1 MVEALFSG
9 SLKPG
14 AKLGKYEVREQVAAG
29 GMAVIYKAYDPS
41 LDRHVAIKQIAPHL
55 AQDERFVEKFRS
67 EAQTL
72 ARLSG
77 SQANIVNVHELI
89 EADGHQ
95 LYLVME
101 YVEGT
106 TLRTIMDR
114 GPVPLQTGL
123 GVLLSTA
130 LGLRAM
136 HAQGI
141 VHRDLTPMNIMM
153 ARDGALKI
161 TDFGLIGHSGGR
173 TSLPMGTTKY
183 MAPEMFTGAPVDPR
197 ADLYSLG
204 LIAYEMFAGPE
215 KFAEVFK
222 DVLRDER
229 AQQVR
234 WMHWHANAG
243 LKAPSLKEVQPGV
256 PPLISKIVDRMM
268 EKDPSKRFAS
278 AEQIIRWLRR
288 IFVMHVQGKSV
299 SLSDSETLEK
309 EIEAEASAPTV
320 PAVRAPGKGPAGRGG
335 AEVPAVVEKTAPI
348 PQPKLTWK
356 KAAVYAAVIG
366 GPLVLLAVGL
376 LIWNHY
382 RWAGIQDRAR
392 TAIREADVLYDQG
405 QWPDAAAAYDKIKR
419 EFEDLKSYAVYAHLK
434 SLMARAENALQK
446 KEWDEADRAWD
457 EAAKNGATSNWS
469 HGFQERLAAARNVE
483 QRVAEA
489 KRAEQAQK
497 YEEAIAILD
506 QLRASYPDADKYAG
520 VNLAE
525 WITDLQYKQV
535 NREYQQKMLDG
546 KTALE
551 KGLLDEAVRL
561 FQEARR
567 IRETPEVVELIQ
579 TVTNRKEFIRWE
591 VLGDRF
597 AADRKW
603 AEAVDAYAKA
613 LKIQPSEAVKKK
625 MDNAKAESL
634 ANDARALMAAGVPS
648 EAIKKWSEVLQYNP
662 QHPEALREVR
672 KYAGR
677 EQLGSLILAGDG
689 AMAQKQWEP
698 AIRSFEAAL
707 KLLDPSDAQTKRIQG
722 QIAEARYEAAME
734 RARDALA
741 RRAWEEARTALN
753 QAKAEKDSP
762 EVNDLLSRLTDDQA
776 FYQRLDLAKEL
787 MTQGSIVPAL
797 KELEG
802 LQKVRDTQEVR
813 ELLRVARHG
822 MHLAKGKY
830 YLSQNEPATSIGY
843 LKLALDLARTDKE
856 KIEVQALLQ
865 EANRLIQ
872 EQEQAPEGKG

>member
-1 MVEALFSG
+1 
-9 SLKPG
+9 
-14 AKLGKYEVREQVAAG
+14 
-29 GMAVIYKAYDPS
+29 
-41 LDRHVAIKQIAPHL
+41 
-55 AQDERFVEKFRS
+55 
-67 EAQTL
+67 
-72 ARLSG
+72 
-77 SQANIVNVHELI
+77 
-89 EADGHQ
+89 
-95 LYLVME
+95 
-101 YVEGT
+101 
-106 TLRTIMDR
+106 MDR

-204 LIAYEMFAGPE
+204 LIAYEMFTGPE

-288 IFVMHVQGKSV
+288 IFVMHVQGKSI
-299 SLSDSETLEK
+299 SLTDSEMLEK

-335 AEVPAVVEKTAPI
+335 ADVPAVVEKTAPI

-356 KAAVYAAVIG
+356 KAAFWGAVIG

-382 RWAGIQDRAR
+382 RWSGIQDRAR
-392 TAIREADVLYDQG
+392 KDIREADVLYDQR
-405 QWPDAAAAYDKIKR
+405 DYASAAAAYDKITR
-419 EFEDLKSYAVYAHLK
+419 EYENLKSYAVYAHLK

-457 EAAKNGATSNWS
+457 EAVKNGATSNWS
-469 HGFQERLAAARNVE
+469 HGFQERLRASRDVE

-497 YEEAIAILD
+497 YEEAIARLD

-520 VNLAE
+520 EDLAE
-525 WITDLQYKQV
+525 WITNLQYKQV
-535 NREYQQKMLDG
+535 NREFQQLMLDG

-551 KGLLDEAVRL
+551 KGLLDEALRL
-561 FQEARR
+561 FQAARK

-579 TVTNRKEFIRWE
+579 MVTNRKEFTRLE
-591 VLGDRF
+591 VTGDRY

-613 LKIQPSEAVKKK
+613 LAIQPSDAVKKK
-625 MDNAKAESL
+625 MDNAKAENL
-634 ANDARALMAAGVPS
+634 ANDARALMTAGASS
-648 EAIKKWSEVLQYNP
+648 EAIKKWQEVLQYNP
-662 QHPEALREVR
+662 QHPEALPEIR

-677 EQLGSLILAGDG
+677 EQLEGLIRAGDG

-698 AIRSFEAAL
+698 AIRSYESAL
-707 KLLDPSDAQTKRIQG
+707 KLLDADAPEAKRIQG
-722 QIAEARYEAAME
+722 QITEARYKAAME
-734 RARDALA
+734 RARDAIG
-741 RRAWEEARTALN
+741 RRAWNEARAALN

-762 EVNDLLSRLTDDQA
+762 EVNDLLARLTDDQA
-776 FYQRLDLAKEL
+776 YYQRLDLAKEL
-787 MTQGSIVPAL
+787 MAQGSIVPAL
-797 KELEG
+797 KELEAI
-802 LQKVRDTQEVR
+802 QKVRDTQEVR
-813 ELLRVARHG
+813 NYINEARYG

-830 YLSQNEPATSIGY
+830 YLSQNEPATAIGY
-843 LKLALDLARTDKE
+843 LKLARDLANDDKK
-856 KIEVQALLQ
+856 KIEIQALLQ

-872 EQEQAPEGKG
+872 EQAPEGKG

>member
-55 AQDERFVEKFRS
+55 AQDDRFVERFRS

-95 LYLVME
+95 LFLVME
-101 YVEGT
+101 FVEGT
-106 TLRTIMDR
+106 PLRTIMDR

-215 KFAEVFK
+215 KFAQVFK

-243 LKAPSLKEVQPGV
+243 LRAPPLKEVQPGV
-256 PPLISKIVDRMM
+256 PPLISKIIARMM

-278 AEQIIRWLRR
+278 ADQIIRWLRR
-288 IFVMHVQGKSV
+288 IFVMHVQGKSI
-299 SLSDSETLEK
+299 SLTDSETLEK
-309 EIEAEASAPTV
+309 EMETEAAAPAV
-320 PAVRAPGKGPAGRGG
+320 PAVRGRGAPSAAG
-335 AEVPAVVEKTAPI
+335 AAEVPAVVEKTAPI

-356 KAAVYAAVIG
+356 KAAFYGAVIG

-382 RWAGIQDRAR
+382 RWAGIQERAR
-392 TAIREADVLYDQG
+392 AALREADVLYDQG
-405 QWPDAAAAYDKIKR
+405 QWPESAAAYDKIKR
-419 EFEDLKSYAVYAHLK
+419 EYVDLKSYAVYAHLK
-434 SLMARAENALQK
+434 SLMARAENALAK

-469 HGFQERLAAARNVE
+469 QGFQERLAAARNVE
-483 QRVAEA
+483 QRVVEA

-497 YEEAIAILD
+497 YEEAIALLD
-506 QLRASYPDADKYAG
+506 HLRASYPDADKYAG
-520 VNLAE
+520 ANLAE
-525 WITDLQYKQV
+525 WITELQYKQV

-551 KGLLDEAVRL
+551 KGLLDEALRL
-561 FQEARR
+561 FQDARKV
-567 IRETPEVVELIQ
+567 RETPEIVEQIQ
-579 TVTNRKEFIRWE
+579 AVTNRKEFIRFE
-591 VLGDRF
+591 VLGDRY

-603 AEAVDAYAKA
+603 AEAVDAYDKA

-625 MDNAKAESL
+625 RDNAKAESL
-634 ANDARALMAAGVPS
+634 AVDARALKAARAFA
-648 EAIKKWSEVLQYNP
+648 EAQKKWSEVLQYNP
-662 QHPEALREVR
+662 QHPEALRERQQAAVT
-672 KYAGR
+672 
-677 EQLGSLILAGDG
+677 EQLESSLRAGDE

-698 AIRSFEAAL
+698 AVRSYEDAL
-707 KLLDPSDAQTKRIQG
+707 KLLGPTDAETKRIQG
-722 QIAEARYEAAME
+722 RIAEARYEAFME
-734 RARDALA
+734 RGRDALA
-741 RRAWEEARTALN
+741 RRAWDEARSVLN
-753 QAKAEKDSP
+753 QAKALKDSP
-762 EVNDLLSRLTDDQA
+762 EVIDLLSRLTDDQK
-776 FYQRLDLAKEL
+776 FYQGLDLGKEL
-787 MTQGSIVPAL
+787 MAQGKIVDAL
-797 KELEG
+797 KQFEIV
-802 LQKVRDTQEVR
+802 QKGRDTQEVR
-813 ELLRVARHG
+813 NLINEARYG
-822 MHLAKGKY
+822 MHVAKGKY
-830 YLSQNEPATSIGY
+830 YLNQNEPATAVGY
-843 LKLALDLARTDKE
+843 LKLAQGLANDDKK
-856 KIEVQALLQ
+856 KIEIQALLQ

-872 EQEQAPEGKG
+872 EQAPEGKG

>member
-1 MVEALFSG
+1 MAEALFSG

-14 AKLGKYEVREQVAAG
+14 VKLGKYEVREQVAAG

-55 AQDERFVEKFRS
+55 AQDERFVERFRS

-89 EADGHQ
+89 EQDGQ

-114 GPVPLQTGL
+114 GPMPLQTGL

-243 LKAPSLKEVQPGV
+243 LKVPSLKEVQPGV

-268 EKDPSKRFAS
+268 EKDPAKRFAS
-278 AEQIIRWLRR
+278 AEQVIRWLRR

-309 EIEAEASAPTV
+309 EMEAETSAPTV

-335 AEVPAVVEKTAPI
+335 AEVPAVVEKTAPL

-356 KAAVYAAVIG
+356 KAAFYGAVIG

-382 RWAGIQDRAR
+382 RWAGIQERAR
-392 TAIREADVLYDQG
+392 AVIREADVLYDQG
-405 QWPDAAAAYDKIKR
+405 QFAQAAAEYDKIKR
-419 EFEDLKSYAVYAHLK
+419 EYEDLRSYAVYAHLK

-469 HGFQERLAAARNVE
+469 HGFQERLAASRNVE
-483 QRVAEA
+483 QRVMEA

-497 YEEAIAILD
+497 YEDAIALLD
-506 QLRASYPDADKYAG
+506 QLRVSYPDADKYAG

-561 FQEARR
+561 FQDARKV
-567 IRETPEVVELIQ
+567 RETPEVVELIQ
-579 TVTNRKEFIRWE
+579 TVTNRKDFIRLE
-591 VLGDRF
+591 VLGDRY

-603 AEAVDAYAKA
+603 AEAVDVYAKA

-625 MDNAKAESL
+625 MDNARAESL
-634 ANDARALMAAGVPS
+634 AVDARALMVAGVPA
-648 EAIKKWSEVLQYNP
+648 EAQKKWSEVLQYNP
-662 QHPEALREVR
+662 QHPEALKERQRSAV
-672 KYAGR
+672 A
-677 EQLGSLILAGDG
+677 EQLESSIRAGDQ

-698 AIRSFEAAL
+698 AVRSYEAAL
-707 KLLDPSDAQTKRIQG
+707 KLLDPGDAETERIQG

-734 RARDALA
+734 RARDAVA
-741 RRAWEEARTALN
+741 RRAWNEARAALH

-762 EVNDLLSRLTDDQA
+762 EVNDLLARLTDDQA
-776 FYQRLDLAKEL
+776 YYQRLDLVKEL
-787 MTQGSIVPAL
+787 MAQGSIVPAL
-797 KELEG
+797 KELEAI
-802 LQKVRDTQEVR
+802 QKVRDNQEVR
-813 ELLRVARHG
+813 NYINEARYG

-830 YLSQNEPATSIGY
+830 YLSQNEPATAVGY
-843 LKLALDLARTDKE
+843 LKLARDLANDDKK
-856 KIEVQALLQ
+856 KIEIQALLQ

-872 EQEQAPEGKG
+872 EQAVPEGKG

>member
-1 MVEALFSG
+1 MAEALFSG

-14 AKLGKYEVREQVAAG
+14 VKLGKYEVREQVAAG

-55 AQDERFVEKFRS
+55 AQDERFVERFRS
-67 EAQTL
+67 EAQML

-89 EADGHQ
+89 EQDGQ

-141 VHRDLTPMNIMM
+141 VHRDLTPMNVMM

-215 KFAEVFK
+215 KFAQVFK

-234 WMHWHANAG
+234 WMHWHANSG
-243 LKAPSLKEVQPGV
+243 LRAPSLKEVQPGV

-288 IFVMHVQGKSV
+288 IFVMHVQGKSI
-299 SLSDSETLEK
+299 SLTDSETLEK
-309 EIEAEASAPTV
+309 EMEAEASAPAV
-320 PAVRAPGKGPAGRGG
+320 PAVRAPGKGRGG
-335 AEVPAVVEKTAPI
+335 AEVPAVVEKTAPL

-356 KAAVYAAVIG
+356 KAAVYGAVIA

-382 RWAGIQDRAR
+382 HWAGIQERAR
-392 TAIREADVLYDQG
+392 TAIEEADVLYDADRFG
-405 QWPDAAAAYDKIKR
+405 EAAAAFDKIKR
-419 EFEDLKSYAVYAHLK
+419 EYADLKSYAVYAHLK
-434 SLMARAENALQK
+434 SLMARAENALAK

-469 HGFQERLAAARNVE
+469 HGFQERLAASRNVE

-497 YEEAIAILD
+497 YEDAIALLEH
-506 QLRASYPDADKYAG
+506 LRVSYPDADKYAG
-520 VNLAE
+520 EDLGE
-525 WITDLQYKQV
+525 WITVLQFKQV
-535 NREYQQKMLDG
+535 NREYLQKMLDG

-551 KGLLDEAVRL
+551 KGLLDEALRL

-579 TVTNRKEFIRWE
+579 TVTKRKEFIRLE
-591 VLGDRF
+591 VLGDRY

-603 AEAVDAYAKA
+603 PEAADAYAKA
-613 LKIQPSEAVKKK
+613 EVIQPTEAVKKK
-625 MDNAKAESL
+625 KDNAKAESL
-634 ANDARALMAAGVPS
+634 AVDARGLMAAEEFG
-648 EAIKKWSEVLQYNP
+648 EARKIWSKVLQYNP
-662 QHPEALREVR
+662 QHPEALREIR
-672 KYAGR
+672 KYDIR
-677 EQLGSLILAGDG
+677 DQLASLILAGDE
-689 AMAQKQWEP
+689 AMAQKEWEP
-698 AIRSFEAAL
+698 AVRSYEDAL
-707 KLLDPSDAQTKRIQG
+707 KLLDPSDAEAKRIQE
-722 QIAEARYEAAME
+722 QIIVARYEAFME
-734 RARDALA
+734 QGRDAMA
-741 RRAWEEARTALN
+741 RREWEKARSALN
-753 QAKAEKDSP
+753 QAKALKDSP
-762 EVNDLLSRLTDDQA
+762 EVNDLLARLEADEA
-776 FYQRLDLAKEL
+776 YYKLLDLGKEL
-787 MTQGSIVPAL
+787 MAQGKFVAAIKVFEDAL
-797 KELEG
+797 K
-802 LQKVRDTQEVR
+802 KRDTQEVR
-813 ELLRVARHG
+813 DLIDEAYYGMYRAQAR
-822 MHLAKGKY
+822 Y
-830 YLSQNEPATSIGY
+830 YLSRNEPGKVIGF
-843 LKLALDLARTDKE
+843 LELARKYANDAKK

-872 EQEQAPEGKG
+872 EQAASEGKG

>member
-1 MVEALFSG
+1 
-9 SLKPG
+9 
-14 AKLGKYEVREQVAAG
+14 
-29 GMAVIYKAYDPS
+29 
-41 LDRHVAIKQIAPHL
+41 
-55 AQDERFVEKFRS
+55 
-67 EAQTL
+67 
-72 ARLSG
+72 
-77 SQANIVNVHELI
+77 
-89 EADGHQ
+89 
-95 LYLVME
+95 
-101 YVEGT
+101 
-106 TLRTIMDR
+106 
-114 GPVPLQTGL
+114 
-123 GVLLSTA
+123 
-130 LGLRAM
+130 
-136 HAQGI
+136 
-141 VHRDLTPMNIMM
+141 
-153 ARDGALKI
+153 
-161 TDFGLIGHSGGR
+161 
-173 TSLPMGTTKY
+173 
-183 MAPEMFTGAPVDPR
+183 
-197 ADLYSLG
+197 
-204 LIAYEMFAGPE
+204 
-215 KFAEVFK
+215 
-222 DVLRDER
+222 
-229 AQQVR
+229 
-234 WMHWHANAG
+234 
-243 LKAPSLKEVQPGV
+243 
-256 PPLISKIVDRMM
+256 
-268 EKDPSKRFAS
+268 
-278 AEQIIRWLRR
+278 
-288 IFVMHVQGKSV
+288 VQGKSV

-335 AEVPAVVEKTAPI
+335 ADVPAVVEKTAPI

-356 KAAVYAAVIG
+356 KAAVYGAVIG

-734 RARDALA
+734 RGREALA
-741 RRAWEEARTALN
+741 RRAWEEARTHLI

>member
-1 MVEALFSG
+1 MADAVFSG

-14 AKLGKYEVREQVAAG
+14 VKLGKYEVREQVAAG

-215 KFAEVFK
+215 KFAQVFK

-234 WMHWHANAG
+234 WMHWHANANSR
-243 LKAPSLKEVQPGV
+243 APSLKEVQPGV

-299 SLSDSETLEK
+299 SLTDSETLEK

-320 PAVRAPGKGPAGRGG
+320 PAVRTPGKGPAGRGG
-335 AEVPAVVEKTAPI
+335 AGVPAVVEKTAPI

-356 KAAVYAAVIG
+356 KAAVYGAVIG

-382 RWAGIQDRAR
+382 RLAGIQERAR
-392 TAIREADVLYDQG
+392 SAIQEADVLYEEERFG
-405 QWPDAAAAYDKIKR
+405 EAAAAFDKITR

-434 SLMARAENALQK
+434 SLMARAENALAK
-446 KEWDEADRAWD
+446 KDWDEADRAWD
-457 EAAKNGATSNWS
+457 EAAKNGAASNWS
-469 HGFQERLAAARNVE
+469 RGFQERLAAARNVE

-489 KRAEQAQK
+489 KRAEQDQK
-497 YEEAIAILD
+497 YEEAIALLD
-506 QLRASYPDADKYAG
+506 QLRASYPDADKCAG

-561 FQEARR
+561 FQEARKV
-567 IRETPEVVELIQ
+567 RETPEVVELIQ
-579 TVTNRKEFIRWE
+579 TVTNRKEFTRLE
-591 VLGDRF
+591 VLGDRY

-603 AEAVDAYAKA
+603 PEAVDAYGKA

-634 ANDARALMAAGVPS
+634 AVDARALMAAGVPS

-662 QHPEALREVR
+662 QHPEALREIR

-677 EQLGSLILAGDG
+677 EQLEGLIRAGDQ

-698 AIRSFEAAL
+698 AVRSFEAAL
-707 KLLDPSDAQTKRIQG
+707 KLLDPGDAEAKRIQG
-722 QIAEARYEAAME
+722 QIAEARYEAFME
-734 RARDALA
+734 SGRDAMA
-741 RRAWEEARTALN
+741 RRAWEEARSKLN
-753 QAKAEKDSP
+753 QAKALKDSP
-762 EVNDLLSRLTDDQA
+762 EVNDLLARLTDDEA
-776 FYQRLDLAKEL
+776 NYKGLDLGKEL
-787 MTQGSIVPAL
+787 MAQGKIVDAIKVFKDAL
-797 KELEG
+797 K
-802 LQKVRDTQEVR
+802 KRDTQEVR
-813 ELLRVARHG
+813 NLINEGYYGMYLAQAR
-822 MHLAKGKY
+822 Y
-830 YLSQNEPATSIGY
+830 YLGRNEPATANGY
-843 LKLALDLARTDKE
+843 LKLARDYANDEKK
-856 KIEVQALLQ
+856 KIEVQALQQ

-872 EQEQAPEGKG
+872 EQAAPEGKG

>member
-1 MVEALFSG
+1 MADQPFSG

-14 AKLGKYEVREQVAAG
+14 VKLGKYEVREQVAAG

-55 AQDERFVEKFRS
+55 AQDERFVERFRS
-67 EAQTL
+67 EAQML
-72 ARLSG
+72 ARLSS

-89 EADGHQ
+89 EQDGQ

-106 TLRTIMDR
+106 TLRAIMDR

-204 LIAYEMFAGPE
+204 LIAYEMFAGLE
-215 KFAEVFK
+215 KFAQVFK

-243 LKAPSLKEVQPGV
+243 LKVPSLKEVQPGV

-288 IFVMHVQGKSV
+288 IFVMHVQGKSI
-299 SLSDSETLEK
+299 SLTDSETLEK
-309 EIEAEASAPTV
+309 EMEAEASVV

-335 AEVPAVVEKTAPI
+335 AEVPAVVEKTAPL

-356 KAAVYAAVIG
+356 KAAVYGAVIA

-382 RWAGIQDRAR
+382 HWAGIQERAR

-405 QWPDAAAAYDKIKR
+405 QWPDAAAAYDNIKR
-419 EFEDLKSYAVYAHLK
+419 EYADLKSYAVYAHLK
-434 SLMARAENALQK
+434 SLMARAENALAK

-469 HGFQERLAAARNVE
+469 HGFQERLAASRNVE

-497 YEEAIAILD
+497 YEEAIALLEH
-506 QLRASYPDADKYAG
+506 LRVSYPDANKYAG
-520 VNLAE
+520 EDLAE

-535 NREYQQKMLDG
+535 NREYNQKMLDG

-579 TVTNRKEFIRWE
+579 TVTKRKEFTRLE
-591 VLGDRF
+591 VTGDRY

-603 AEAVDAYAKA
+603 AEAADAYAKA
-613 LKIQPSEAVKKK
+613 LAIQPSEAVKKK
-625 MDNAKAESL
+625 MDNAKAENL
-634 ANDARALMAAGVPS
+634 ANVARALMAAGVPA
-648 EAIKKWSEVLQYNP
+648 EARKKWSEVLQYNP

-672 KYAGR
+672 KYENR
-677 EQLGSLILAGDG
+677 EQLETYISAGDE

-698 AIRSFEAAL
+698 AVRSYEDAL
-707 KLLDPSDAQTKRIQG
+707 KLLDPSDAQTERIQE
-722 QIAEARYEAAME
+722 QIAEARYETFMGRGRE
-734 RARDALA
+734 ALA
-741 RRAWEEARTALN
+741 RQAWEEARAALN

-762 EVNDLLSRLTDDQA
+762 EVNDLLARLTDDQA

-787 MTQGSIVPAL
+787 MAQGSIVPAL
-797 KELEG
+797 KELEAI
-802 LQKVRDTQEVR
+802 QKVRDNQEVR
-813 ELLRVARHG
+813 NYINEARYG

-830 YLSQNEPATSIGY
+830 YLSQNEPATAIGY
-843 LKLALDLARTDKE
+843 LKLARDLANDDKK
-856 KIEVQALLQ
+856 KIEIQALLQ

-872 EQEQAPEGKG
+872 EQASEGEG

>member
-1 MVEALFSG
+1 MAEALFSG

-14 AKLGKYEVREQVAAG
+14 AKLGKYEVREQVAVG

-55 AQDERFVEKFRS
+55 AQDERFVERFRS

-89 EADGHQ
+89 EQDGQ

-114 GPVPLQTGL
+114 GPMPLQTGL

-268 EKDPSKRFAS
+268 EKDPAKRFAS
-278 AEQIIRWLRR
+278 AEQVIRWLRR

-309 EIEAEASAPTV
+309 EMEAETSAPTV

-335 AEVPAVVEKTAPI
+335 TEVPAVVEKTAPL

-356 KAAVYAAVIG
+356 KAAFYGAVIG

-382 RWAGIQDRAR
+382 RWAGIQERAR
-392 TAIREADVLYDQG
+392 AVIREADVLYDQS
-405 QWPDAAAAYDKIKR
+405 QFAQAAAEYDKIKR
-419 EFEDLKSYAVYAHLK
+419 EYEDLKSYAVYAHLK
-434 SLMARAENALQK
+434 SLMARAENALAK
-446 KEWDEADRAWD
+446 KEWDKADRAWD

-469 HGFQERLAAARNVE
+469 HGFQERLAASRNVE
-483 QRVAEA
+483 QHVMEA

-497 YEEAIAILD
+497 YEDAIALLD
-506 QLRASYPDADKYAG
+506 QLRVSYPDADKYAG

-525 WITDLQYKQV
+525 WITELQYKQV
-535 NREYQQKMLDG
+535 NREYLQKMLDG

-561 FQEARR
+561 FQAARR

-579 TVTNRKEFIRWE
+579 TVTNRKDFIRLE
-591 VLGDRF
+591 VLGDRY

-603 AEAVDAYAKA
+603 AEAVDVYAKA

-625 MDNAKAESL
+625 MDNAKAESM
-634 ANDARALMAAGVPS
+634 ANDARALMEAGVPA
-648 EAIKKWSEVLQYNP
+648 EAIKKWSEVLQYDP
-662 QHPEALREVR
+662 QHPEALREIR

-677 EQLGSLILAGDG
+677 EQLENHIRAGDQ

-698 AIRSFEAAL
+698 AVRSYEAAL
-707 KLLDPSDAQTKRIQG
+707 KLLDPSDAETERIQG
-722 QIAEARYEAAME
+722 QIVEARYEAAME
-734 RARDALA
+734 RARDAVA
-741 RRAWEEARTALN
+741 RRAWNEARAALN

-762 EVNDLLSRLTDDQA
+762 EVNDLLVRLTDDQA
-776 FYQRLDLAKEL
+776 YYQRLDLAKEL

-797 KELEG
+797 KELEAI
-802 LQKVRDTQEVR
+802 QKVRDTQEVR
-813 ELLRVARHG
+813 GLIDDAKYG

-830 YLSQNEPATSIGY
+830 YLSQNELATAIAR
-843 LKLALDLARTDKE
+843 LKLAQGYANDEKE
-856 KIEVQALLQ
+856 KIEVQGVLK

-872 EQEQAPEGKG
+872 EQEKAPEGKG

>member
-1 MVEALFSG
+1 MAEALFSG

-14 AKLGKYEVREQVAAG
+14 AKLGKYEVREQVAVG

-55 AQDERFVEKFRS
+55 AQDERFVERFRS

-215 KFAEVFK
+215 KFAQVFK

-268 EKDPSKRFAS
+268 EKDPSKRFAT

-320 PAVRAPGKGPAGRGG
+320 PAVRPGKGPAGRGG
-335 AEVPAVVEKTAPI
+335 ADVPAVVEKTAPL

-356 KAAVYAAVIG
+356 KAAVYGAVIG

-382 RWAGIQDRAR
+382 RWSGIQERAR
-392 TAIREADVLYDQG
+392 AAIRDADVLYDQR
-405 QWPDAAAAYDKIKR
+405 DYASAAAAFDKIKD
-419 EFEDLKSYAVYAHLK
+419 EYADLGKYPVYAHLK

-469 HGFQERLAAARNVE
+469 
-483 QRVAEA
+483 
-489 KRAEQAQK
+489 
-497 YEEAIAILD
+497 
-506 QLRASYPDADKYAG
+506 
-520 VNLAE
+520 
-525 WITDLQYKQV
+525 
-535 NREYQQKMLDG
+535 
-546 KTALE
+546 
-551 KGLLDEAVRL
+551 
-561 FQEARR
+561 
-567 IRETPEVVELIQ
+567 
-579 TVTNRKEFIRWE
+579 
-591 VLGDRF
+591 
-597 AADRKW
+597 
-603 AEAVDAYAKA
+603 
-613 LKIQPSEAVKKK
+613 
-625 MDNAKAESL
+625 
-634 ANDARALMAAGVPS
+634 
-648 EAIKKWSEVLQYNP
+648 
-662 QHPEALREVR
+662 
-672 KYAGR
+672 
-677 EQLGSLILAGDG
+677 
-689 AMAQKQWEP
+689 
-698 AIRSFEAAL
+698 
-707 KLLDPSDAQTKRIQG
+707 
-722 QIAEARYEAAME
+722 
-734 RARDALA
+734 
-741 RRAWEEARTALN
+741 
-753 QAKAEKDSP
+753 
-762 EVNDLLSRLTDDQA
+762 
-776 FYQRLDLAKEL
+776 
-787 MTQGSIVPAL
+787 
-797 KELEG
+797 
-802 LQKVRDTQEVR
+802 
-813 ELLRVARHG
+813 
-822 MHLAKGKY
+822 
-830 YLSQNEPATSIGY
+830 
-843 LKLALDLARTDKE
+843 
-856 KIEVQALLQ
+856 
-865 EANRLIQ
+865 
-872 EQEQAPEGKG
+872 